1 MAPRASADSGTAAS
15 NSSTATIGAAR
26 SCNRSL
32 IGCNVRYISP
42 TAPSTAPAP
51 TAPSISARLA
61 SAALSPALRQVAELL
76 LVDPEAIAFGTV
88 ASVAERAGTSTPSVV
103 RLATAL
109 GYAGFGELRDAARG
123 ELSLRLNTEAVRVR
137 AEPAADPVAALLA
150 VEQDNLAAT
159 LGAVDARTLDA
170 LVDLLDDEG
179 RHVWVL
185 PSTQTAGVALRLAD
199 QLMIVRDGVT
209 LLDGSEMRVMSLT
222 RALRRAD
229 VFVSLDV
236 PRHELATVRVQGDA
250 VRRGAVPIVLTGGIP
265 TGLDVTGGHVVTFAC
280 ASAGPFDSLVGLT
293 ALSTLLVNG
302 LVARRRSSA
311 GRRIA
316 GLERTWTT
324 TGLFDA

>member
-1 MAPRASADSGTAAS
+1 V
-15 NSSTATIGAAR
+15 IGAAR
-26 SCNRSL
+26 CCNRSL

-42 TAPSTAPAP
+42 TAPSTAPRAAP
-51 TAPSISARLA
+51 RAPASISARLA
-61 SAALSPALRQVAELL
+61 TTALSPALRQVAELL

-109 GYAGFGELRDAARG
+109 GYSGFGELRDAARA
-123 ELSLRLNTEAVRVR
+123 ELSVRLNTEAVRVR
-137 AEPAADPVAALLA
+137 AEPAGDPVAALLA
-150 VEQDNLAAT
+150 VEQDNVAAT
-159 LGAVDARTLDA
+159 LGGIDAATLDA
-170 LVDLLDDEG
+170 LLDLLDDD
-179 RHVWVL
+179 RRRVWVL
-185 PSTQTAGVALRLAD
+185 PSTQTAGVALRFAD

-222 RALRRAD
+222 RALRRGD

-265 TGLDVTGGHVVTFAC
+265 TGLDATGGHVVPFAC
-280 ASAGPFDSLVGLT
+280 ASVGPFDSLVGLT
-293 ALSTLLVNG
+293 ALTSLLVNG
-302 LVARRRSSA
+302 LVARRRPSA